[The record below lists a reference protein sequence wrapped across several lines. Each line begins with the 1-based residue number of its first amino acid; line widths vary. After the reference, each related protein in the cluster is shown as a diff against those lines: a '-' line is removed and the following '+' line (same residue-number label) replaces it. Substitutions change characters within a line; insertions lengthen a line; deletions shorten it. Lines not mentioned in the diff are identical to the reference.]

1 MERHIME
8 KEAKA
13 IEQKYIR
20 KRKRNA
26 FIESLPYF
34 LFRIFP
40 VRGKKLSVCAF
51 EGKSGFCC
59 NPRYIVEELHRRNRE
74 YQFVWL
80 VNDLSKKFPD
90 YVKPVKNTLWNR
102 AYHLSTS
109 KVWIDNYRKPYGT
122 KKRKGQYYLQTWH
135 GALAFKTLGLWR
147 GEGFS
152 RIAYLVSKND
162 ADLTDYV
169 ICDSEWG
176 IQVYPKGLVYDGEY
190 LKYGSAR
197 CDILVNHRQ
206 RQYAGIR
213 ELYHLPAEA
222 KIVMYAPTF
231 RERGQRGQRGVFVE
245 ENTLDFPRMIKN
257 LTRRF
262 SGEWYLFLRLH
273 SQLASQ
279 MEKYPLNG
287 LEERVIDVSQADDMC
302 EVMAAVDVL
311 VTDYSSAAMDA
322 GFVDI
327 PVFLYADDIEQYE
340 ENRGGLFWVFPEK
353 GPGPIVSNK
362 AITPDI
368 EARLPYPLARNNEEL
383 ETNIRGFDLEKYR
396 SDVKEFAEAIELV
409 NDGRASQ
416 RAADQVERWLA

>member
-1 MERHIME
+1 MKK
-8 KEAKA
+8 KEYS

-20 KRKRNA
+20 QRERKA
-26 FIESLPYF
+26 FIESLLYY

-40 VRGKKLSVCAF
+40 IRQNKLSICAF
-51 EGKSGFCC
+51 EGKGGFCC
-59 NPRYIVEELHRRNRE
+59 NPRYIVEELNRRNNKC
-74 YQFVWL
+74 QFVWL
-80 VNDLSKKFPD
+80 VNDVSKQFPD
-90 YVKPVKNTLWNR
+90 YIKPVRNTLWNR

-109 KVWIDNYRKPYGT
+109 RVWIDNYRKPYGT

-152 RIAYLVSKND
+152 KIAYLVSKND
-162 ADLTDYV
+162 ADMTDYV

-176 IQVYPKGLVYDGEY
+176 KIVYPKGLVYSGEY

-197 CDILVNHRQ
+197 CDILVNCRQ
-206 RQYAGIR
+206 QQCVKIR
-213 ELYHLPAEA
+213 EAYHLPRDA

-231 RERGQRGQRGVFVE
+231 RETGQRGQRGVFVE

-257 LTRRF
+257 LTQRF

-273 SQLASQ
+273 PQLASQ
-279 MEKYPLNG
+279 MKEYPLEG
-287 LEERVIDVSQADDMC
+287 LEGRTVDVSQADDMC

-322 GFVDI
+322 GFAGI
-327 PVFLYADDIEQYE
+327 PVFLYADDIKQYT
-340 ENRGGLFWVFPEK
+340 ENRGGMFWIFPER

-362 AITPDI
+362 IMTPNI
-368 EARLPYPLARNNEEL
+368 EAILPYPLARDNEEL
-383 ETNIRGFDLEKYR
+383 AINIFNYDQEKYIQA
-396 SDVKEFAEAIELV
+396 VKEFAEAIELV
-409 NDGRASQ
+409 NDGMASQ
-416 RAADQVERWLA
+416 RAADQVERWLR